1 MKRTSLRPALDRAA
15 SVAAALVAVGSGV
28 ALVASLKAPDQP
40 PLAGA
45 ALALVMI
52 GALALAGVVA
62 MRARAVR
69 LQNEQIHRQ
78 ERILHAAAFAAD
90 RFVGDDSL
98 NDALP
103 EVLERIGR
111 ATSSSRIYLF
121 ENSRDRQGQTL
132 MSIRQEWCAEGVQPT
147 LDDAANQRFPY
158 TAGYMHWFRKLRDGL
173 PVQVRLS
180 DTSGT
185 EREDMEAE
193 GSLSVAIVPVYVA
206 GEWWG
211 FLGVDD
217 CERDREWSSG
227 ELEALT
233 VAAAT
238 YGAAVARERWTTEL
252 AAAEERFR
260 VLVEQAPAVVYIDA
274 LDEVAATIYVSPQI
288 ETMTGYTAEEWTRD
302 PELWVRLI
310 HDDDRPEAL
319 AQQTHHNETGD
330 PFRMEYR
337 LSTKTGREIWVRD
350 EAVVIRNEDGSFRHS
365 QGVMQDITDL
375 RNVEDRIQDL
385 ATRDGLT
392 QLPNLTMFTQLS
404 GAAFARAQHSDQAV
418 AIVAVD
424 VDGFKL
430 ANDSL
435 GTEGG
440 DELLK
445 QIASRIGMTLADTD
459 TLGRRGADDFL
470 ILLAD
475 LDRGSVGDLQTPIL
489 FAESVAARIRDSL
502 KQPFF
507 VRERE
512 VFVSASAGISV
523 YPDDAEDVESL
534 LLHAEHAMRAS
545 KREGPGGF
553 AAYGS
558 TAYDSA
564 ATFAFITK
572 LRRAVERREWLLL
585 YQPIVELGTGAVH
598 GVEAL
603 LRWSGDESEQIS
615 PAEFIPVAEE
625 LGLIE
630 DIGDWVVEELVH
642 QEKRWRGEGMKLEM
656 GFNLSPRQF
665 WQPDLAQR
673 IFAKLEEQNVDP
685 STIMV
690 EITETSAMRDPERAN
705 AVLWDLHQRGLK
717 LALDDFGTGYSS
729 LSRLRNLPVDV
740 LKIDRSFVTGVDL
753 DPQSAKIVA
762 AFIQLGQGLGMT
774 TLAEGIETEGEWRF
788 LAEHGCE
795 LGQGFYFARPLQARE
810 ISRRWHAGEMV
821 LTSGAAPPQTEPS
834 KREVAR
840 VWRPGAAAGGR
851 G

>member
-1 MKRTSLRPALDRAA
+1 MKKSSLRPALDRAA

-28 ALVASLKAPDQP
+28 ALIASLKATDHP

-45 ALALVMI
+45 ALGLVMVS
-52 GALALAGVVA
+52 ALALAGVVA
-62 MRARAVR
+62 IRARATR
-69 LQNEQIHRQ
+69 RQDEQIRRQ

-98 NDALP
+98 EEALP
-103 EVLERIGR
+103 EVLERLGR
-111 ATSSSRIYLF
+111 ATSASRTYLF

-132 MSIRQEWCAEGVQPT
+132 MSMRQEWCADGARSILEDPT
-147 LDDAANQRFPY
+147 NQRFPY
-158 TAGYMHWFRKLRDGL
+158 SAGYMHWFRKMRDGL

-193 GSLSVAIVPVYVA
+193 GSLAVAAVPVYVA

-217 CERDREWSSG
+217 CERDREWSGG

-238 YGAAVARERWTTEL
+238 YGAAVARERWTSDL

-274 LDEVAATIYVSPQI
+274 LDAVAASIYVSPQI
-288 ETMTGYTAEEWTRD
+288 EKMTGYSAEEWTRD
-302 PELWVRLI
+302 PELWLRLL
-310 HDDDRPEAL
+310 HDEDRPEVL
-319 AQQTHHNETGD
+319 AEQAHHNQTGE

-337 LSTKTGREIWVRD
+337 LSTKDGREIWVRD
-350 EAVVIRNEDGSFRHS
+350 EAVVIRNEDGSYRHS

-375 RNVEDRIQDL
+375 RTVQDTIQHL
-385 ATRDGLT
+385 AYHDGLT
-392 QLPNLTMFTQLS
+392 GLSNLAMFTQL
-404 GAAFARAQHSDQAV
+404 AELAVERAQRVDHAV
-418 AIVAVD
+418 ALVAVD

-445 QIASRIGMTLADTD
+445 QIASRIGMTLRDAD

-470 ILLAD
+470 ILLPD
-475 LDRGSVGDLQTPIL
+475 LDRGSVGDLQTPML

-507 VRERE
+507 VGDRE
-512 VFVSASAGISV
+512 VFVSASSGISV
-523 YPDDAEDVESL
+523 CPDDAHDVETL
-534 LLHAEHAMRAS
+534 LLHAEQAMRAS

-585 YQPIVELGTGAVH
+585 YQPIVELATSKVH

-642 QEKRWRGEGMKLEM
+642 QEHRWRSEGIKLEL

-665 WQPDLAQR
+665 WQPDLAER
-673 IFAKLEEQNVDP
+673 IFSKLEEQQVDP
-685 STIMV
+685 SSIMV

-740 LKIDRSFVTGVDL
+740 LKIDRSFVTGVDR
-753 DPQSAKIVA
+753 DPQGAQIVA

-795 LGQGFYFARPLQARE
+795 LGQGFYFARPLPAHE
-810 ISRRWHAGEMV
+810 ISRRWRAGELV
-821 LTSGAAPPQTEPS
+821 LTSGAAPPITEPA
-834 KREVAR
+834 KRQFAR
-840 VWRPGAAAGGR
+840 VWRPGSG
-851 G
+851 